1 MSTIDQLIASFDPI
15 TLERMEEVKLLNRV
29 DSKFAF
35 RAGQLPLLLEQMQ
48 RDYFVL
54 EIDGVRLQ
62 HYDTL
67 YFDTDDHRLYLNHHN
82 KRANRF
88 KVRSRRYSE
97 SGVAYFE
104 IKFKTNKG
112 RTNKIRNKQKG
123 LREEIAGKQADLL
136 REGTGMEPDSLRPA
150 LQIFF
155 SRITLANRALT
166 ERVTIDTGLTFRN
179 GSGEHAFPGVVIA
192 ELKQDRSA
200 ASPLSELL
208 HGHHIRPCRVSKYCI
223 GLASVNPAIRQNN
236 FKRKLLNLKKLNHDV
251 C

>member
-1 MSTIDQLIASFDPI
+1 MSTIDKLIASFDPI
-15 TLERMEEVKLLNRV
+15 TLGKMEEVKLLNRV

-35 RAGQLPLLLEQMQ
+35 RAGQLPMLLEQM
-48 RDYFVL
+48 RPDYFVL

-62 HYDTL
+62 NYDTI
-67 YFDTDDHRLYLNHHN
+67 YFDTPGHQLYLNHHN

-123 LREEIAGKQADLL
+123 PREEIAGRQADLL
-136 REGTGMEPDSLRPA
+136 REGTGMEPEALQPA
-150 LQIFF
+150 LQVAF
-155 SRITLANRALT
+155 SRLTLANRALT

-179 GSGEHAFPGVVIA
+179 GSGEHSYPGVVIA

-200 ASPLSELL
+200 ASPLSALL
-208 HGHHIRPCRVSKYCI
+208 HRHHIRPCRVSKYCI
-223 GLASVNPAIRQNN
+223 GLASVNSSIRQNN
-236 FKRKLLNLKKLNHDV
+236 FKRKLRNLNKLNHDD

>member
-1 MSTIDQLIASFDPI
+1 MSTIEPLIASFDPI
-15 TLERMEEVKLLNRV
+15 TLDRMEEVKLLDRV
-29 DSKFAF
+29 DSKFVF

-48 RDYFVL
+48 RDYFIL

-67 YFDTDDHRLYLNHHN
+67 YFDTPGHGLYLDHHN

-112 RTNKIRNKQKG
+112 RTSKIRNKHKG
-123 LREEIAGKQADLL
+123 PREEIAGRQADLL
-136 REGTGMEPDSLRPA
+136 REGTGLEPEMLRPA
-150 LQIFF
+150 LQILF

-166 ERVTIDTGLTFRN
+166 ERVTIDTELTFRN
-179 GSGEHAFPGVVIA
+179 EEGEQTFPGIVIA

-200 ASPLSELL
+200 SSALSVLL
-208 HGHHIRPCRVSKYCI
+208 HRHHIRPCRMSKYCI
-223 GLASVNPAIRQNN
+223 GLAAVHPAIRQNN
-236 FKRKLLNLKKLNHDV
+236 FKRKLRHLNKLNHDV

>member
-1 MSTIDQLIASFDPI
+1 
-15 TLERMEEVKLLNRV
+15 MEEVKLLNRV
-29 DSKFAF
+29 DSKFVF
-35 RAGQLPLLLEQMQ
+35 RAGELPLLLGQMQ
-48 RDYFVL
+48 PDYFVL

-67 YFDTDDHRLYLNHHN
+67 YFDTPDHRLYLNHHN

-123 LREEIAGKQADLL
+123 LREEIAGKQAELL
-136 REGTGMEPDSLRPA
+136 REGTGMEPGTLQPA

-179 GSGEHAFPGVVIA
+179 ENGEHAYPGVVVA
-192 ELKQDRSA
+192 ELKQDRNA
-200 ASPLSELL
+200 ASPLSALL
-208 HGHHIRPCRVSKYCI
+208 HRHHIRPCRMSKYCI
-223 GLASVNPAIRQNN
+223 GLASVEPGLRQNN
-236 FKRKLLNLKKLNHDV
+236 FKRKLRNLNKLNHDV